1 MYSWGGGGGEV
12 TTSRDDIDGGVRLR
26 EYYLE
31 NAILAHFRI
40 EACVKNNKY
49 VVVTATLSN

>member
-1 MYSWGGGGGEV
+1 VYSWGGGGGEV